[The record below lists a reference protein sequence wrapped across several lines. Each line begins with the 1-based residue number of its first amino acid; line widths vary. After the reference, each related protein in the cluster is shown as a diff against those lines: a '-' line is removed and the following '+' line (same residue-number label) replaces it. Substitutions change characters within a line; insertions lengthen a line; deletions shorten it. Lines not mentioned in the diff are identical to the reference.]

1 MFGAEAGEAE
11 AVAGVVADE
20 RDVAQVERL
29 QERWD
34 ARAVACAERSAARA
48 GSRWAPSGQV
58 GNAADA
64 FESAA
69 ATSSHNDPPT

>member
-11 AVAGVVADE
+11 AAAGVVADQ

-34 ARAVACAERSAARA
+34 APAVACAERSAAGA

-58 GNAADA
+58 GTTQRTP
-64 FESAA
+64 SSRAA
-69 ATSSHNDPPT
+69 ASSHNDPPT